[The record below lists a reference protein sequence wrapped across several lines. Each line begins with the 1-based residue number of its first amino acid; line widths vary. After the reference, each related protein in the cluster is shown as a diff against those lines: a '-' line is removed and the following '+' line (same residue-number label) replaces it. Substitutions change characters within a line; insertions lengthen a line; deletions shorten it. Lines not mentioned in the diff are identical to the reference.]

1 MLTSLDDYV
10 GRCEPEQKEIYYLVA
25 PSREAALMSPYYE
38 QFKSSDV
45 EVLFL
50 YQTIDDFVMRNV
62 NAFNGRNL
70 VSAETSSV
78 DLNKKDGGEEKDKEG
93 EEASVK
99 LSEDDVKAVC
109 DWLTTALGETR
120 VREVKTTSRLS
131 TSPACVTDHESGAMR
146 RMMKMVDQTNQQAS
160 TALPPQVLEINP
172 DHAIIK
178 TLAEVSKQADNADAQ
193 AVAKL
198 VAEQVLD
205 NALIAAGLVD
215 DPRAMLPRLNSILEA
230 TLKK

>member
-1 MLTSLDDYV
+1 M
-10 GRCEPEQKEIYYLVA
+10 A

-70 VSAETSSV
+70 VGAETSSV

-99 LSEDDVKAVC
+99 RRGRCQGWC
-109 DWLTTALGETR
+109 DWLTTAL
-120 VREVKTTSRLS
+120 SR
-131 TSPACVTDHESGAMR
+131 PV
-146 RMMKMVDQTNQQAS
+146 
-160 TALPPQVLEINP
+160 
-172 DHAIIK
+172 
-178 TLAEVSKQADNADAQ
+178 
-193 AVAKL
+193 
-198 VAEQVLD
+198 
-205 NALIAAGLVD
+205 
-215 DPRAMLPRLNSILEA
+215 
-230 TLKK
+230 